1 MKVCMIT
8 THFPPDF
15 GWSGTG
21 RANLELANGL
31 ASLGHEVEV
40 IACAEDE
47 TAINNTYQ
55 DGVKVSRVIWKKQPR
70 TGLVAHTIPRSRF
83 MLNLSVALWSEY
95 LKCAKDTP
103 YDIVDATCS
112 YGESVIPALTGASP
126 VVSRLY
132 DRRAVFV
139 EKELSFLGDTGFKF
153 ENELEKFFQN
163 IAVSLSDDTVT
174 ISSDLLA
181 NTDNSTASHLINYP
195 LDTELFCPE
204 GEKALDLEGKPSLI
218 IRMPV
223 KDSAVKQKAGE
234 IVRALMAEIP
244 DLAITIVA
252 PDLFTED
259 SEAQIKEELAAVG
272 FASNMI
278 ISTGMSR
285 LISAPLWR
293 SADCALL
300 LDWKDETPY
309 AVLEALACGV
319 PVVAENL
326 LEEQIWLKDKSV
338 ILSPEVFSAP
348 TVAEKLKLMIS
359 NSAESKSQRLK
370 SRQYILDN
378 HCHRQAAKQCV
389 EYYENAIKRSRE
401 GTHISKR
408 VGGFERALELVRKTS
423 DRLDSFLYD
432 LMFVHSFRF
441 KVSHWV
447 KKFNR
452 KASKR

>member
-8 THFPPDF
+8 SHFPPDF

-31 ASLGHEVEV
+31 TSLGHDIEV

-55 DGVKVSRVIWKKQPR
+55 DGVKVSRVSWKKQPR
-70 TGLVAHTIPRSRF
+70 SGLVAHTIPRSRL
-83 MLNLSVALWSEY
+83 MLNLSVALWKEY
-95 LKCAKDTP
+95 LTCAKENH
-103 YDIVDATCS
+103 YDIVDATNS
-112 YGESVIPALTGASP
+112 YGESLRPALVGASP
-126 VVSRLY
+126 VITRIY
-132 DRRAVFV
+132 DQRAVFV
-139 EKELSFLGDTGFKF
+139 EKELGFLGDTGFKF
-153 ENELEKFFQN
+153 EGELEKFFQN
-163 IAVSLSDDTVT
+163 AAVNLSDDTVAL
-174 ISSDLLA
+174 SDDLL
-181 NTDNSTASHLINYP
+181 NRGGEQNVTHLINYP

-204 GEKALDLEGKPSLI
+204 GEKAIDLEGKPSLI

-223 KDSAVKQKAGE
+223 KDIQARQKAGE
-234 IVRALMAEIP
+234 IVRALLSTIP

-272 FASNMI
+272 FVSNMI

-285 LISAPLWR
+285 LISAHLWR

-300 LDWKDETPY
+300 LDWKNETPY

-319 PVVAENL
+319 PVVAEPIS
-326 LEEQIWLKDKSV
+326 EEQIWLKDKSV
-338 ILSPEVFSAP
+338 ILSPEGFAP
-348 TVAEKLKLMIS
+348 VAVAEKLKLMIS
-359 NSAESKSQRLK
+359 ASEESKAQREK
-370 SRQYILDN
+370 SRQYILAN
-378 HCHRQAAKQCV
+378 HCHREAAKQCV
-389 EYYENAIKRSRE
+389 AFYENAIKKSKE
-401 GTHISKR
+401 EQLSNKIS
-408 VGGFERALELVRKTS
+408 GFERALELVRTTS

-432 LMFVHSFRF
+432 LMFVHSLKF
-441 KVSHWV
+441 KVSHWF